1 MTPGQ
6 TSIDIVDVDS
16 IVVDRHKHRLQP
28 YGCGCVLFRN
38 PDVGRFYKHDSPA
51 TYFSSAELQLGEISL
66 ECSFSGNHCKI
77 DKVAVREEPFRL
89 KIIIRPQSTYFD
101 SSCLKSV
108 ALQPCK

>member
-66 ECSFSGNHCKI
+66 ECS
-77 DKVAVREEPFRL
+77 
-89 KIIIRPQSTYFD
+89 RPDASA
-101 SSCLKSV
+101 V
-108 ALQPCK
+108 ALRATQQLFPLVCGGQLA